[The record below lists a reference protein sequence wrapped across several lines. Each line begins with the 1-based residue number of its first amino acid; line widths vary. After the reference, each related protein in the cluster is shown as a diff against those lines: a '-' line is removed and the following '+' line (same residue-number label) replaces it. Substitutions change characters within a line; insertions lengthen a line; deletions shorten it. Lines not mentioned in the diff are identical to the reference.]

1 MRKVTIIMCIIL
13 ILTLSTTCFVSVKIY
28 DSRDEVTL
36 TEMNSWGNKDSLQ
49 DLTMQLNIMYK
60 DRLRWKT
67 MVPME
72 NPEKALTQY
81 TATLT
86 PVYADLDR
94 DAGLNMDSSINTS
107 MVQEHI
113 LQGNLNGITKAYAKL
128 ADTIGANEE
137 AEKEIYLKDY
147 IDYYQ
152 YTVELDIPGT
162 RFYEWG
168 TMSQNVTAK
177 EQEKYTIDKL
187 NEFFKIPVLEDERHS
202 ISIGKNEQGDIYH
215 TGSGTGES
223 DLFYM
228 WTFNALAENELYF
241 TFDTHSRDGVVVDTS
256 LIPEGYGI
264 YGLPF
269 DSTLEGSKENADRI
283 SADVDRLK
291 MVYALDPQIEVMHL
305 QLNGKKDKLLLHAEE
320 NGEYVVIIIDVST
333 METLQKIV
341 VMEWDWKKDYG
352 YQIYENDD
360 FIVSMVHKPKEEGL
374 CEAVVLDEN
383 ENGEYEIAFVS
394 AIQNKNIPSF
404 NTSNLY
410 LDFDGTRLA
419 MAGFLEDEEQ
429 DYRETCNIFLAVC
442 DASGM
447 QYYGEYRNSL
457 ETGYGG
463 GNYSYKCHGDGW
475 DPIVLKWE

>member
-1 MRKVTIIMCIIL
+1 MRKVTIIMFIIM
-13 ILTLSTTCFVSVKIY
+13 ILTLGGTCFAAVNIY
-28 DSRDEVTL
+28 ESRDEVTL
-36 TEMNSWGNKDSLQ
+36 TEMTAWGNKDFIQ
-49 DLTMQLNIMYK
+49 DLTMQMNIMYK

-67 MVPME
+67 MVPIG
-72 NPEKALTQY
+72 NPEKALTRY

-94 DAGLNMDSSINTS
+94 DTGLNMESSINTS

-177 EQEKYTIDKL
+177 EQEKYTIEIL

-223 DLFYM
+223 DNFNM
-228 WTFNALAENELYF
+228 WIFNAIAENDLYF

-269 DSTLEGSKENADRI
+269 DSTLEGSEENADRI

-320 NGEYVVIIIDVST
+320 NGKYVVTVIDVST
-333 METLQKIV
+333 MKTLQKIEI
-341 VMEWDWKKDYG
+341 MEWDKDYG
-352 YQIYENDD
+352 YQVYKDDD
-360 FIVSMVHKPKEEGL
+360 FIVSNIHKVQEEGKI
-374 CEAVVLDEN
+374 EAVVLAEN
-383 ENGEYEIAFVS
+383 EKGEYEIAFIS
-394 AIQNKNIPSF
+394 EIQNKNIPTF
-404 NTSNLY
+404 NTSNMY
-410 LDFDGTRLA
+410 LAFDGKRLA
-419 MAGFLEDEEQ
+419 MSGFLEDEKQ
-429 DYRETCNIFLAVC
+429 GYRETCNIFVAAC

-447 QYYGEYRNSL
+447 KYYGEYRNSL
-457 ETGYGG
+457 ETGYDAER
-463 GNYSYKCHGDGW
+463 YYYHCQQDGLE
-475 DPIVLKWE
+475 PIVLKWQ

>member
-67 MVPME
+67 MVPIG
-72 NPEKALTQY
+72 NPEKALTRY

-94 DAGLNMDSSINTS
+94 DTGLNMDSSINTS

-128 ADTIGANEE
+128 ADTIRANEE

-187 NEFFKIPVLEDERHS
+187 NEFFKIPVLEDECHS
-202 ISIGKNEQGDIYH
+202 ITIGKNEHGEIYH
-215 TGSGTGES
+215 TGSGNGES

-228 WTFNALAENELYF
+228 WTFNAIAENELYF

-320 NGEYVVIIIDVST
+320 NGKYVVTVIDVST
-333 METLQKIV
+333 MKTLQKIEI
-341 VMEWDWKKDYG
+341 MEWDKDYG
-352 YQIYENDD
+352 YQVYEDDD
-360 FIVSMVHKPKEEGL
+360 FIVSNIHKVQEEGKI
-374 CEAVVLDEN
+374 EAVVLAEN
-383 ENGEYEIAFVS
+383 EKGEYEIAFIS
-394 AIQNKNIPSF
+394 EIQNKNIPTF
-404 NTSNLY
+404 NTSNMY
-410 LDFDGTRLA
+410 LAFDGKRLA

-457 ETGYGG
+457 ETGYDAER
-463 GNYSYKCHGDGW
+463 YYYHCQQDGLE
-475 DPIVLKWE
+475 PIVLKWQ

>member
-1 MRKVTIIMCIIL
+1 MRKVTIIMFIIM
-13 ILTLSTTCFVSVKIY
+13 ILTLGGTCFAAVNIY
-28 DSRDEVTL
+28 ESRDEVTL
-36 TEMNSWGNKDSLQ
+36 TEMTAWGNKDFIQ
-49 DLTMQLNIMYK
+49 DLTMQMNIMYK

-67 MVPME
+67 MVPIG
-72 NPEKALTQY
+72 NPEKALTRY

-94 DAGLNMDSSINTS
+94 DTGLNMESSINTS

-177 EQEKYTIDKL
+177 EQEKYTIEIL

-202 ISIGKNEQGDIYH
+202 ITIGKNEHGEIYH

-223 DLFYM
+223 DYFNM
-228 WTFNALAENELYF
+228 WIFNAIAENDLYF

-269 DSTLEGSKENADRI
+269 DSSLEGSEENADRI

-305 QLNGKKDKLLLHAEE
+305 QLNGKKDKLLLHTEE
-320 NGEYVVIIIDVST
+320 NGKYVVTVIDVST
-333 METLQKIV
+333 MKTLQKIEI
-341 VMEWDWKKDYG
+341 MEWDKDYG
-352 YQIYENDD
+352 YQVYEDDD
-360 FIVSMVHKPKEEGL
+360 FIVSNIHKVQEEGKI
-374 CEAVVLDEN
+374 EAVVLAEN
-383 ENGEYEIAFVS
+383 EKGEYEIAFIS
-394 AIQNKNIPSF
+394 EIQNKNIPTF
-404 NTSNLY
+404 NTSNMY
-410 LDFDGTRLA
+410 LAFDGKRLA
-419 MAGFLEDEEQ
+419 MSGFLEDEKQ
-429 DYRETCNIFLAVC
+429 GYRETCNIFVAAC

-447 QYYGEYRNSL
+447 KYYGEYRNSL
-457 ETGYGG
+457 ETGYDAER
-463 GNYSYKCHGDGW
+463 YYYHCQQDGLE
-475 DPIVLKWE
+475 PIVLKWQ